1 MAKERYVAGLDIG
14 TTKVCTVIGVPTD
27 RGGLQIVGV
36 GTAPSTGIKRGV
48 VVDREA
54 TIEAIQ
60 RSMTEA
66 RNMAARPVR
75 GAYVGITG
83 DHIESMNVTGR
94 VHTGPSGEVNQD
106 DIDKVILAAKD
117 SVTLPAEREIV
128 YAIVRDYTVDGQP
141 GIKRPLGMTGNRLD
155 AAVHVV
161 QGMSTIIENL
171 ERCVKD
177 AGIEVQARILEPIA
191 TSAAVV
197 TEAERDLGVILIDIG
212 GGTTDI
218 AVFSEGA
225 ICHTSAI
232 PIAGTHCTRDLAQVM
247 RISVD
252 DAEFIKL
259 KFGRA
264 TTEGASESEVIQITL
279 VGQEQ
284 TQKVPQKLVAEIIQP
299 RLEEIFT
306 QVRDQVRRAGVYDLV
321 SGGIVISGGG
331 SQLPGTAKVASHVM
345 DGLPARVGNP
355 RGLSGLSDHV
365 RSPSHATGVGLA
377 LIAAA
382 ENADAGLARE
392 EETPPGVMRYLK
404 SLWDKISPRLYPNA

>member
-1 MAKERYVAGLDIG
+1 
-14 TTKVCTVIGVPTD
+14 
-27 RGGLQIVGV
+27 V
-36 GTAPSTGIKRGV
+36 GTAPSPGIKRGV

-60 RSMTEA
+60 RSVTEA
-66 RNMAARPVR
+66 RNMAARPIR

-83 DHIESMNVTGR
+83 DHIESVNVTGR
-94 VHTGPSGEVNQD
+94 VHTGPSGEVKQD
-106 DIDKVILAAKD
+106 DIDKVILAARD
-117 SVTLPAEREIV
+117 SVTLPTEREIV
-128 YAIVRDYTVDGQP
+128 YAIVRDYTVDGQA
-141 GIKRPLGMTGNRLD
+141 GVKRPLGMTGNRLD
-155 AAVHVV
+155 ASVHVV
-161 QGMSTIIENL
+161 QGMSTVIENL

-177 AGIEVQARILEPIA
+177 AGFEVQARVLEPIA

-225 ICHTSAI
+225 ICHTSAL

-264 TTEGASESEVIQITL
+264 IAEGASESEVIQITL

-331 SQLPGTAKVASHVM
+331 SQLPGTAKVATQVM
-345 DGLPARVGNP
+345 GGLPARVGNP

-382 ENADAGLARE
+382 ENADAGLTQE
-392 EETPPGVMRYLK
+392 EEAPPGVMRYLK

>member
-1 MAKERYVAGLDIG
+1 MARERYVAGLDIG

-27 RGGLQIVGV
+27 RGGLEIVGV
-36 GTAPSTGIKRGV
+36 GSAPSTGIKRGV

-54 TIEAIQ
+54 TIEAIA
-60 RSMTEA
+60 RSVTEA
-66 RNMAARPVR
+66 RNMAARPIR

-83 DHIESMNVTGR
+83 DHIESLNVTGR

-141 GIKRPLGMTGNRLD
+141 GIKRPLGMSGNRLD

-161 QGMSTIIENL
+161 QGMSTVIENL
-171 ERCVKD
+171 ERCVKE
-177 AGIEVQARILEPIA
+177 AGVEVQARILEPIA

-331 SQLPGTAKVASHVM
+331 SQLPGTAKVVSSVM

-382 ENADAGLARE
+382 ENADASLAQE